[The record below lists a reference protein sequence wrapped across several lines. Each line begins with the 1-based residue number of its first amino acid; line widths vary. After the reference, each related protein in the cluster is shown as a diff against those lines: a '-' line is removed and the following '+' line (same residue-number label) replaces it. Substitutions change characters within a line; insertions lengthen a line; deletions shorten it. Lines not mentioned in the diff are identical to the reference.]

1 MPETVSGESSA
12 NVSAFET
19 QEPTHRVLLVAD
31 EVFRGSDL
39 ADELAAHGTD
49 RGSIGVFVISPAMTH
64 SLIDQEL
71 GNVDQTVIEASDRL
85 ETILAELRKVGI
97 SARGEVGDADPM
109 VAIGDGV
116 REFEPDQ
123 IMVVTHVDSERE
135 YAEKNLWDR
144 LGTDFHAPVTQL
156 KVPHPA
162 GGGGI
167 PAVESVEHFSAHQRT
182 EEEIQTETRNFP
194 PLKKMDIAGILIGFI
209 GTVALGMVAVAVGTE
224 DGGGNLS
231 GSAAIVLL
239 IAMGAFLINVAHI
252 VGLLFFESVRYSGI
266 WQKFMAR
273 LSIGIT
279 TIGLAVSLVLW
290 LA

>member
-162 GGGGI
+162 GEGGI
-167 PAVESVEHFSAHQRT
+167 PTVESVEHFSAHQRT